1 MLEIGQISQLNT
13 SVFGLIDYPLVC
25 HLPREGNE
33 TGDAWCFSYKIVVV
47 GGVWLMARECVVHC
61 GSASGPLTENFS
73 HSVTVHMV
81 YI

>member
-1 MLEIGQISQLNT
+1 MHG
-13 SVFGLIDYPLVC
+13 V
-25 HLPREGNE
+25 
-33 TGDAWCFSYKIVVV
+33 FSYKIVVV

-61 GSASGPLTENFS
+61 GSACGRLGCGSASGPLTENFS